1 MSCLSWNYCG
11 LGHQR
16 TVQVLMDLGKSKNPS
31 FIFLMK
37 TLYCRDKLE
46 AIKVKLGYE
55 GLFVVDKVG
64 RSGGLAFFW
73 KSKYKVNLLKYGRN
87 FINIAIEELGLGKW
101 RATSFYGFPESY
113 RRRDLWNLLRSLAS
127 FSKLS

>member
-11 LGHQR
+11 LDHPQ

-64 RSGGLAFFW
+64 RSGGLAFF
-73 KSKYKVNLLKYGRN
+73 
-87 FINIAIEELGLGKW
+87 
-101 RATSFYGFPESY
+101 
-113 RRRDLWNLLRSLAS
+113 
-127 FSKLS
+127 